1 MTDDK
6 PQKSHGT
13 GDGIVAIA
21 DRLLKV
27 IPRLRTPIHLIAFL
41 AVVGLIL
48 IHFIVAVPLQTIL
61 FVLVAVM
68 LLLLFVHAPTFL
80 GGGPLVVIVFLVGV
94 FICILAMLFLGVYF
108 ALASTKAPSRAS
120 WNNNG
125 KVRLAELITPVNAR
139 EGYNFSYVSEPPSA
153 DAEETIKNL
162 VLRTPVQIEQ
172 SNFAEVFQELARLN
186 RPCLRSEVAG
196 IEIKLILDRKTSRF
210 ERDRDGYSVCKA
222 RQS

>member
-6 PQKSHGT
+6 TKKSHSS

-27 IPRLRTPIHLIAFL
+27 IPRLQTPIHLIAFL

-48 IHFIVAVPLQTIL
+48 FYFIRTVQLETIL

-68 LLLLFVHAPTFL
+68 LLLLFVHAPTIL
-80 GGGPLVVIVFLVGV
+80 GGAGSIVVIVFLIGV
-94 FICILAMLFLGVYF
+94 FVCILATLALGVYF

-139 EGYNFSYVSEPPSA
+139 EGYNFSYASEPPSA

-162 VLRTPVQIEQ
+162 VLRTPVPIEQ
-172 SNFAEVFQELARLN
+172 SNFAEIFQELARLN
-186 RPCLRSEVAG
+186 RPCLRSEVRG
-196 IEIKLILDRKTSRF
+196 VEIKLILDRKASRS
-210 ERDRDGYSVCKA
+210 ERDRDGYSICKA
-222 RQS
+222 R